1 MKSGLSTP
9 HIFHIVITLLLSL
22 AAMILIL
29 SSNQIIAAI
38 NPSALNGVE
47 TRFQLD
53 SEAFQL
59 NETSTRP
66 LLITGLFS
74 SCQTTCPANISLL
87 RQLKATDRAEFDY
100 LFINLR
106 PDENAAE
113 LLNAYL
119 SGFAPDMQLLLPQDK
134 EELVQLMKVLP
145 ENFSLQTTSVHHSG
159 NIYLHHPNGKGLI
172 TYRQPDVQH
181 IINDLLTLQQRG
193 N

>member
-9 HIFHIVITLLLSL
+9 HIFHIVITLILSV
-22 AAMILIL
+22 AAML
-29 SSNQIIAAI
+29 SIFSSHQLIAAI

-47 TRFQLD
+47 TRFQLNRQ
-53 SEAFQL
+53 AFHL
-59 NETSTRP
+59 DETTTRP

-74 SCQTTCPANISLL
+74 SCKSTCPANISLL
-87 RQLKATDRAEFDY
+87 RQLKATDQAEFDY

-106 PDENAAE
+106 PDENSAE

-119 SGFAPDMQLLLPQDK
+119 SGFAPNMQLLLPQDSK
-134 EELVQLMKVLP
+134 ELVQLMRMLP
-145 ENFSLQTTSVHHSG
+145 ENFSLQKTSVHHSG

-172 TYRQPDVQH
+172 TYTQPDAQH
-181 IINDLLTLQQRG
+181 IINDLSILQQRG